1 MAYTTNPKI
10 PKVRRDAVRLVYEKK
25 WSIRKVAK
33 HLGCAPSTVSRWCKN
48 DPTNGRYLI
57 PTKSSVPMTSP
68 KALPRETVEAII
80 KGNGEAMGQWGQGQL
95 ICDLCGLICGHESPS
110 ISISAG

>member
-1 MAYTTNPKI
+1 
-10 PKVRRDAVRLVYEKK
+10 
-25 WSIRKVAK
+25 
-33 HLGCAPSTVSRWCKN
+33 
-48 DPTNGRYLI
+48 
-57 PTKSSVPMTSP
+57 MTSP